1 MIVSETRERF
11 IHAIAGRLPTAE
23 VVEAHFFGPR
33 RRGEVESGV
42 AVVAARVPQ
51 EGVEPDPHRFTV
63 FSATYLLTL
72 KGADRGKWEAA
83 VTPEADAPLVTVDEV
98 VRVVARRAEEADEVT
113 RMSGAEFRAIVES
126 RLPAAP

>member
-1 MIVSETRERF
+1 VIVSETRERF
-11 IHAIAGRLPTAE
+11 IGAIAGRLPTAE

-51 EGVEPDPHRFTV
+51 DGVEQAPDRYTV

-72 KGADRGKWEAA
+72 KGVDRGKWEAS
-83 VTPEADAPLVTVDEV
+83 VTPEADAPLIAVDEV
-98 VRVVARRAEEADEVT
+98 VRGVVRRTEETDEVT
-113 RMSGAEFRAIVES
+113 RMSGAEFRAIAES
-126 RLPAAP
+126 RLFPAR